1 MPTSANAMSNLPSLQ
16 LLEGAQI
23 NLLAQQS
30 ALSEARCIVQQEQR
44 STAAGAKQTGT
55 TEHEK
60 VHILTKQLEEM
71 RENYEAL
78 RRKTE
83 QRTITTTPL
92 ERMAQVLQT
101 DDENRKQYERR
112 FAGTWVDNRTPQREH
127 SIEDGHI
134 VNQETGTKRR
144 LTYLTNAR
152 ITVTSDALP
161 RTMHEVTLDAD
172 DNIIT
177 WTSDNTKVGP
187 SMRMTISKWYR
198 KPTISSGEFRLQLT
212 EVQTEKERH
221 TTKMSNV
228 EKPKAIAPQREHQ
241 KGTGSTTREER
252 PVQN

>member
-1 MPTSANAMSNLPSLQ
+1 M
-16 LLEGAQI
+16 
-23 NLLAQQS
+23 AQQS
-30 ALSEARCIVQQEQR
+30 ALSEARGIVQQEQR
-44 STAAGAKQTGT
+44 STAAEARQTGT
-55 TEHEK
+55 TDHEK

-92 ERMAQVLQT
+92 ERLAQVLQT

-112 FAGTWVDNRTPQREH
+112 FAGTWVDNRTPQSEH
-127 SIEDGHI
+127 SIEND
-134 VNQETGTKRR
+134 QETGTKRR

-161 RTMHEVTLDAD
+161 RTMHEGTLDAD

-177 WTSDNTKVGP
+177 WTSDNTKVDP

-198 KPTISSGEFRLQLT
+198 KPTISSDEFRLQLT
-212 EVQTEKERH
+212 EVQKEKERH
-221 TTKMSNV
+221 TTKMSNA
-228 EKPKAIAPQREHQ
+228 EEPKAIALQREHQ
-241 KGTGSTTREER
+241 KGTASTTREER
-252 PVQN
+252 PVQNSQKDPISKAGS